1 MALFVGTDIG
11 GTFTDVVGYDAAQNS
26 LFFGKSLTD
35 YSSLVEGVIRCL
47 DSSGQNI
54 ETIDVLNHGTT
65 QIINTLLE
73 RRGARTALIATKGF
87 ADVIEIGRAGRPLPF
102 DLDYA
107 RQPPLVPRY
116 LRLELDERI
125 SAKGEILRAPSVAA
139 LDAIAAELTRLGI
152 EAVAIALINAYRNP
166 VHEELAADYLRARLP
181 QIYVTTGTALSR
193 EWYEYERMSTAV
205 ANAYVGRHAVSYL
218 DEFATRLE
226 DKGFSG
232 RIFMMGSNGGIL
244 SVARAKEQPIALVES
259 GPIGGCNGAA
269 VYAAALGL
277 DRLIAFDM
285 GGTTAKCTLIE
296 HQRFD
301 VHNGYHI
308 GGYEYGFPIQTPV
321 LDIVEVGT
329 GGGSIAYVDE
339 HERIRV
345 GPRSAGS
352 EPGPVCFGRGGVEP
366 TVADAN
372 LVLGRIGA
380 GTFLGGA
387 LSLDAGAAHDAL
399 IEKVAKKIGF
409 AGANATDRV
418 ASGIINLAN
427 TQMATAIKEITIER
441 GKDIRDFALFVFGGG
456 GPLHGVSLAREL
468 RVGQV
473 IVPPEPGN
481 FSALGMLL
489 ANPRIDETFT
499 FFADLDVAAVAAL
512 NDHIAT
518 LADHIETAL
527 RRDFSGVEIHF
538 QRHAELRYKGQ
549 RHSLR
554 IPLIPSQTAEKLRE
568 EFIEEYR
575 KRYGLAD
582 SGGAIEFISLHVTG
596 YAGTGRPDLRRL
608 HRAGTSGTAG
618 PTGYREVYFPEERAR
633 RKTPIHVRNG
643 LPVGTAMRGPAVIE
657 EFGATT
663 VIGSREHLE
672 VGSLGELRITLL

>member
-1 MALFVGTDIG
+1 M
-11 GTFTDVVGYDAAQNS
+11 
-26 LFFGKSLTD
+26 
-35 YSSLVEGVIRCL
+35 
-47 DSSGQNI
+47 
-54 ETIDVLNHGTT
+54 
-65 QIINTLLE
+65 
-73 RRGARTALIATKGF
+73 
-87 ADVIEIGRAGRPLPF
+87 
-102 DLDYA
+102 
-107 RQPPLVPRY
+107 
-116 LRLELDERI
+116 
-125 SAKGEILRAPSVAA
+125 
-139 LDAIAAELTRLGI
+139 
-152 EAVAIALINAYRNP
+152 
-166 VHEELAADYLRARLP
+166 
-181 QIYVTTGTALSR
+181 
-193 EWYEYERMSTAV
+193 
-205 ANAYVGRHAVSYL
+205 
-218 DEFATRLE
+218 
-226 DKGFSG
+226 
-232 RIFMMGSNGGIL
+232 
-244 SVARAKEQPIALVES
+244 
-259 GPIGGCNGAA
+259 
-269 VYAAALGL
+269 
-277 DRLIAFDM
+277 
-285 GGTTAKCTLIE
+285 
-296 HQRFD
+296 
-301 VHNGYHI
+301 
-308 GGYEYGFPIQTPV
+308 

-409 AGANATDRV
+409 AGADATDRV

-499 FFADLDVAAVAAL
+499 FFADLDVASTAAL
-512 NDHIAT
+512 NDHTAT
-518 LADHIETAL
+518 LADHIGAAL
-527 RRDFSGVEIHF
+527 RRDFGAVEIHF

-554 IPLIPSQTAEKLRE
+554 IPLTPSQAAEKLRE

-596 YAGTGRPDLRRL
+596 YAGTDRPDLRRL
-608 HRAGTSGTAG
+608 HRAGTSGTEG

-633 RKTPIHVRNG
+633 RKTPIHVRYG
-643 LPVGTAMRGPAVIE
+643 LPVGTALRGPAVIE